1 MDKIDEKIEEFVS
14 SINQLIEP
22 GISPVDNV
30 LKEIADIS
38 YKSGLTQTQ
47 IDKLTSAMSY
57 LAGENSENAK
67 CLKRLA
73 QLLYA
78 VEKKGMKGG
87 SPVGALASDYSA
99 NGTSHVE
106 STYGNLSQQ
115 VQSGGVIVPL
125 NTPGA
130 TPVLSKMVGGSS
142 GPVGA
147 LASDYSANGTSHVES
162 TYGNL
167 AQQVQSGGVIVPLN
181 TPGATPVMAKLVGG
195 GRTRK
200 SRRSSMSGIA
210 VPAGVF
216 GAGLLLAKRRK
227 NHGKKSRRHRRR

>member
-106 STYGNLSQQ
+106 STYGNL
-115 VQSGGVIVPL
+115 
-125 NTPGA
+125 
-130 TPVLSKMVGGSS
+130 
-142 GPVGA
+142 
-147 LASDYSANGTSHVES
+147 
-162 TYGNL
+162 